1 MMARKIQLGFGGIV
15 LKKNSM
21 QREFKKLKG
30 QIDQIEKIV
39 YNSKPGVLLEHD
51 SIIRKKII
59 ELQAMSKEGFKEY
72 DTVCERYDDLLEYVS
87 KKILSNYN
95 KKNDTDYDYYQVVR
109 GQDNSLINSGIMT
122 VLTKHHIPDLI
133 AREFEKNFPE
143 NPKDEYREARF
154 IKRKFY
160 IHLGDTNTGKTYN
173 AIERLKTAKCGIYLS
188 PLRILALEN
197 YERMNK
203 EGVVCDLLTGEE
215 EIITLGATHTSCTVE
230 KLNIKKD
237 YEIAVIDEIQMIG
250 DSQRGDAWTRA
261 FLGIRCKEIHV
272 CGAANAK
279 DLLIKILEDCGE
291 EYELIEYKRQI
302 PLEMDY
308 KSFSYKDVEPGD
320 AIVVFSKKRVLE
332 IAGSYSREGV
342 KASIIYGDLPPEVR
356 RNQYA
361 QFINKET
368 NILITTDAIG
378 MGVNLPIK
386 RIIFLSTKKFDGE
399 EIRDLTSQE
408 VKQIAGRAG
417 RKGIYEVGYVASIGS
432 GSEFLQD
439 KLEERD
445 RPVYA
450 AVIGP
455 SEAILKIKTLP
466 LNEKLAIWRDREDEL
481 DYYRKMDITE
491 YLIILDNIKKY
502 KLIEDVQWNLLKIPF
517 DVSEDIMMNSFLD
530 YVEELFVL
538 NAEEIMKPQCFK
550 GNLDD
555 LEIYYQKVNLYYSF
569 SKVFNLTFDAEWI
582 HNARREISNNINEI
596 LLRI

>member
-1 MMARKIQLGFGGIV
+1 M
-15 LKKNSM
+15 KKNSM
-21 QREFKKLKG
+21 QRDFKKLKG
-30 QIDQIEKIV
+30 QIDQIEKII
-39 YNSKPGVLLEHD
+39 YNSKPGVLVDHD
-51 SIIRKKII
+51 SIVRKKII
-59 ELQAMSKEGFKEY
+59 ELQAMSGEGFKEY
-72 DTVCERYDDLLEYVS
+72 NEICERYDNLLEYIS
-87 KKILSNYN
+87 KKILDNYN
-95 KKNDTDYDYYQVVR
+95 RKNNSDFDYYQVVR

-122 VLTKHHIPDLI
+122 VLVKHHIPGLI
-133 AREFEKNFPE
+133 AREFERNFPT

-203 EGVVCDLLTGEE
+203 EGVICDLLTGEE

-261 FLGIRCKEIHV
+261 VLGIRCMEIHL
-272 CGAANAK
+272 CGALNSK
-279 DLLIKILEDCGE
+279 ELLIRILEDCGE

-302 PLEMDY
+302 PLKIDH
-308 KSFSYKDVEPGD
+308 KSFTYKDVSPGD

-332 IAGSYSREGV
+332 IAESYSKEGV

-356 RNQYA
+356 RKQYD

-368 NILITTDAIG
+368 SILITTDAIG

-386 RIIFLSTKKFDGE
+386 RIIFITTKKFDGE

-417 RKGIYEVGYVASIGS
+417 RKGIYEVGYVSSIG
-432 GSEFLQD
+432 GGAEFLED
-439 KLEERD
+439 KLEEKD
-445 RPVYA
+445 KPVYA

-466 LNEKLAIWRDREDEL
+466 LNEKLAIWRDRDEEIN
-481 DYYRKMDITE
+481 YYRKMDITE

-502 KLIEDVQWNLLKIPF
+502 KLKEETQWNLLKIPF
-517 DVSEDIMMNSFLD
+517 DVSEDIMMNAFLD

-538 NAEEIMKPQCFK
+538 NGKELLKPQCFK

-569 SKVFNLTFDAEWI
+569 SKVFNLPFDGEWI
-582 HNARREISNNINEI
+582 KSERKEISNNINEI

>member
-1 MMARKIQLGFGGIV
+1 M
-15 LKKNSM
+15 KKNSM

-30 QIDQIEKIV
+30 QINQIEEIV
-39 YNSKPGVLLEHD
+39 YNSKPGVLLEHEAT
-51 SIIRKKII
+51 IRKKIR
-59 ELQAMSKEGFKEY
+59 ELQDMSGEGFKEY
-72 DTVCERYDDLLEYVS
+72 NNLCERYDDLLEYVS
-87 KKILSNYN
+87 KKILSDYN
-95 KKNDTDYDYYQVVR
+95 KKNDTSFDYYKVVR

-122 VLTKHHIPDLI
+122 VLVKHHIPDLI
-133 AREFEKNFPE
+133 SKEFEKNFPA

-173 AIERLKTAKCGIYLS
+173 AIERLKKAKCGIYLS

-197 YERMNK
+197 YERMNN
-203 EGVVCDLLTGEE
+203 EGVICDLLTGEE
-215 EIITLGATHTSCTVE
+215 EIITIGATHTSCTVE
-230 KLNIKKD
+230 KLNIKKN

-250 DSQRGDAWTRA
+250 DSQRGDAWTKA
-261 FLGIRCKEIHV
+261 LLGIRCNEIHL
-272 CGAANAK
+272 CGALNAK
-279 DLLIKILEDCGE
+279 EVLIRILEDCGE

-302 PLEMDY
+302 PLEIDH
-308 KSFSYKDVEPGD
+308 KSFYFKDAQPGD

-332 IAGSYSREGV
+332 IAESYSKQGV

-356 RNQYA
+356 RKQYE
-361 QFINKET
+361 QFVNKET

-386 RIIFLSTKKFDGE
+386 RIVFLSTKKFDGY

-417 RKGIYEVGYVASIGS
+417 RKGIYEVGYVLSIG
-432 GSEFLQD
+432 GGAEFLQD
-439 KLEERD
+439 KLEEKD
-445 RPVYA
+445 RPVYS

-455 SEAILKIKTLP
+455 SEAILKIRTLP
-466 LNEKLAIWRDREDEL
+466 LNEKLAIWSTREETL
-481 DYYRKMDITE
+481 NYYRKMDITE
-491 YLIILDNIKKY
+491 YIIVLDNIKRY
-502 KLIEDVQWNLLKIPF
+502 KLKEEIQWNLLKIPF
-517 DVSEDIMMNSFLD
+517 DVSEEVMLNAFLD
-530 YVEELFVL
+530 YVEELFL
-538 NAEEIMKPQCFK
+538 INSKEITKPQCFK

-569 SKVFNLTFDAEWI
+569 SKVFNLPFDAEWI
-582 HNARREISNNINEI
+582 YNERREISNNINEI

>member
-1 MMARKIQLGFGGIV
+1 M
-15 LKKNSM
+15 KKNSM

-30 QIDQIEKIV
+30 QINQIEEIV
-39 YNSKPGVLLEHD
+39 YNSKPGVLLEHEAT
-51 SIIRKKII
+51 IRKKIR
-59 ELQAMSKEGFKEY
+59 ELQDMSGEGFKEY
-72 DTVCERYDDLLEYVS
+72 NNLCERYDDLLEYVS
-87 KKILSNYN
+87 KKILSDYN
-95 KKNDTDYDYYQVVR
+95 KKNDTSFDYYKVVR

-122 VLTKHHIPDLI
+122 VLVKHHIPDLI
-133 AREFEKNFPE
+133 SKEFERNFPS

-173 AIERLKTAKCGIYLS
+173 AIERLKKAKCGIYLS

-197 YERMNK
+197 YERMNN
-203 EGVVCDLLTGEE
+203 EGVICDLLTGEE
-215 EIITLGATHTSCTVE
+215 EIITIGATHTSCTVE
-230 KLNIKKD
+230 KLNIKKN

-261 FLGIRCKEIHV
+261 LLGIRCKEIHL
-272 CGAANAK
+272 CGALNAK
-279 DLLIKILEDCGE
+279 EVLIKILEDCGE

-302 PLEMDY
+302 PLEIDH
-308 KSFSYKDVEPGD
+308 KSFYFKDAQPGD

-332 IAGSYSREGV
+332 IAESYSKQGV

-356 RNQYA
+356 RKQYE
-361 QFINKET
+361 QFVNKET

-386 RIIFLSTKKFDGE
+386 RIIFLSTKKFDGY

-417 RKGIYEVGYVASIGS
+417 RKGIYEIGYVLSIG
-432 GSEFLQD
+432 GGAEFLQD
-439 KLEERD
+439 KLEEKD
-445 RPVYA
+445 KPVYS

-466 LNEKLAIWRDREDEL
+466 LNEKLAIWSTREETL
-481 DYYRKMDITE
+481 NYYRKMDITE
-491 YLIILDNIKKY
+491 YIIVLDNIKRY
-502 KLIEDVQWNLLKIPF
+502 KLKEEIQWNLLKIPF
-517 DVSEDIMMNSFLD
+517 DVSEEVMLNAFLD
-530 YVEELFVL
+530 YVEELFL
-538 NAEEIMKPQCFK
+538 INSKEITKPQCFK

-569 SKVFNLTFDAEWI
+569 SKVFNLPFDTEWI
-582 HNARREISNNINEI
+582 YNERREISNNINEI

>member
-1 MMARKIQLGFGGIV
+1 M
-15 LKKNSM
+15 KKNSM

-30 QIDQIEKIV
+30 QINQIEEIV
-39 YNSKPGVLLEHD
+39 YNSKPGVLLEHEAT
-51 SIIRKKII
+51 IRKKIR
-59 ELQAMSKEGFKEY
+59 ELQDMSGEGFKEY
-72 DTVCERYDDLLEYVS
+72 NNLCERYDDLLEYVS
-87 KKILSNYN
+87 KKILSDYN
-95 KKNDTDYDYYQVVR
+95 KKNDTSFDYYKVVR

-122 VLTKHHIPDLI
+122 VLVKHHIPDLI
-133 AREFEKNFPE
+133 SKEFEKNFPS

-173 AIERLKTAKCGIYLS
+173 AIERLKKAKCGIYLS

-197 YERMNK
+197 YERMNN
-203 EGVVCDLLTGEE
+203 EGVICDLLTGEE
-215 EIITLGATHTSCTVE
+215 EIITIGATHTSCTVE
-230 KLNIKKD
+230 KLNIKKN

-250 DSQRGDAWTRA
+250 DSQRGDAWTKA
-261 FLGIRCKEIHV
+261 LLGIRCKEIHL
-272 CGAANAK
+272 CGALNAK
-279 DLLIKILEDCGE
+279 EVLIKILEDCGD

-302 PLEMDY
+302 PLEIDH
-308 KSFSYKDVEPGD
+308 KSFYFKDAQPGD

-332 IAGSYSREGV
+332 IAESYSKQGV

-356 RNQYA
+356 RKQYE
-361 QFINKET
+361 QFVNKET

-386 RIIFLSTKKFDGE
+386 RIIFLSTKKFDGY

-417 RKGIYEVGYVASIGS
+417 RKGIYEVGYVLSIG
-432 GSEFLQD
+432 GGAEFLQD
-439 KLEERD
+439 KLEEKD
-445 RPVYA
+445 KPVYS

-466 LNEKLAIWRDREDEL
+466 LNEKLAIWSTREETL
-481 DYYRKMDITE
+481 NYYRKMDITE
-491 YLIILDNIKKY
+491 YIIVLDNIKRY
-502 KLIEDVQWNLLKIPF
+502 KLKEEIQWNLLKIPF
-517 DVSEDIMMNSFLD
+517 DVSEEVMLNAFLD
-530 YVEELFVL
+530 YVEELFL
-538 NAEEIMKPQCFK
+538 INSKEITKPQCFK

-569 SKVFNLTFDAEWI
+569 SKVFNLPFDAEWI
-582 HNARREISNNINEI
+582 YNERREISNNINEI

>member
-1 MMARKIQLGFGGIV
+1 M
-15 LKKNSM
+15 KKNSM

-30 QIDQIEKIV
+30 QINQIEEIV
-39 YNSKPGVLLEHD
+39 YNSKPGVLLEHEAT
-51 SIIRKKII
+51 IRKKIR
-59 ELQAMSKEGFKEY
+59 ELQDMSGEGFKEY
-72 DTVCERYDDLLEYVS
+72 NNLCERYDDLLEYVS
-87 KKILSNYN
+87 KKILSDYN
-95 KKNDTDYDYYQVVR
+95 KKNDTSFDYYKVVR

-122 VLTKHHIPDLI
+122 VLVKHHIPDLI
-133 AREFEKNFPE
+133 SKEFEKNFPA

-173 AIERLKTAKCGIYLS
+173 AIERLKKAKCGIYLS

-197 YERMNK
+197 YERMNN
-203 EGVVCDLLTGEE
+203 EGVICDLLTGEE
-215 EIITLGATHTSCTVE
+215 EIITIGATHISCTVE
-230 KLNIKKD
+230 KLNIKKN

-250 DSQRGDAWTRA
+250 DSQRGDAWTKA
-261 FLGIRCKEIHV
+261 LLGIRCNEIHL
-272 CGAANAK
+272 CGALNAK
-279 DLLIKILEDCGE
+279 EVLIRILEDCGE

-302 PLEMDY
+302 PLEIDH
-308 KSFSYKDVEPGD
+308 KSFYFKDAQPGD

-332 IAGSYSREGV
+332 MAESYSKQGV

-356 RNQYA
+356 RKQYE
-361 QFINKET
+361 QFVNKET

-386 RIIFLSTKKFDGE
+386 RIIFLSTKKFDGY

-417 RKGIYEVGYVASIGS
+417 RKGIYEVGYVLSIG
-432 GSEFLQD
+432 GGAEFLQD
-439 KLEERD
+439 KLEEKD
-445 RPVYA
+445 KPVYS

-466 LNEKLAIWRDREDEL
+466 LNEKLAIWSTREETL
-481 DYYRKMDITE
+481 NYYIKMDITE
-491 YLIILDNIKKY
+491 YIIVLDNIKRY
-502 KLIEDVQWNLLKIPF
+502 KLKEEIQWNLLKIPF
-517 DVSEDIMMNSFLD
+517 DVSEEVMLNAFLD
-530 YVEELFVL
+530 YVEELFL
-538 NAEEIMKPQCFK
+538 INSKEITKPQCFK

-569 SKVFNLTFDAEWI
+569 SKVFNLPFDAEWI
-582 HNARREISNNINEI
+582 YNERREISNNINEI

>member
-1 MMARKIQLGFGGIV
+1 M
-15 LKKNSM
+15 KKNSM
-21 QREFKKLKG
+21 QRDFKKLKG
-30 QIDQIEKIV
+30 QINQIEEIV
-39 YNSKPGVLLEHD
+39 YNSKPGVLIEHE
-51 SIIRKKII
+51 STIRKKIR
-59 ELQAMSKEGFKEY
+59 ELQDMSGEGFKEY
-72 DTVCERYDDLLEYVS
+72 NNLCERYDDLLEYVS
-87 KKILSNYN
+87 KKILSDYN
-95 KKNDTDYDYYQVVR
+95 KKNDTSFDYYKVVR

-122 VLTKHHIPDLI
+122 VLVKHHIPDLI
-133 AREFEKNFPE
+133 SKEFEKNFPS

-154 IKRKFY
+154 TKRKFY

-173 AIERLKTAKCGIYLS
+173 AIERLKKAKCGIYLS

-203 EGVVCDLLTGEE
+203 EGVRCDLLTGEE
-215 EIITLGATHTSCTVE
+215 EIVTIGATHTSCTVE

-261 FLGIRCKEIHV
+261 LLGIRCKEIHL
-272 CGAANAK
+272 CGALNAK
-279 DLLIKILEDCGE
+279 EVLIKIIEDCGE

-302 PLEMDY
+302 PLEIDH
-308 KSFSYKDVEPGD
+308 KSFYFKDAQPGD

-332 IAGSYSREGV
+332 IAESYSKQGV

-356 RNQYA
+356 RKQYE
-361 QFINKET
+361 QFVNKET

-386 RIIFLSTKKFDGE
+386 RIIFLSTKKFDGY

-417 RKGIYEVGYVASIGS
+417 RKGIYEVGYVLSIGG

-439 KLEERD
+439 KLEEKD
-445 RPVYA
+445 KLVYS
-450 AVIGP
+450 AVVGP

-466 LNEKLAIWRDREDEL
+466 LNEKLAIWSTREEKL

-491 YLIILDNIKKY
+491 YIIVLDNIKRY
-502 KLIEDVQWNLLKIPF
+502 KLKEEIQWNLLKIPF
-517 DVSEDIMMNSFLD
+517 DVSEEVMLNAFLD
-530 YVEELFVL
+530 YVEELFL
-538 NAEEIMKPQCFK
+538 INAKEITKPQCFK

-569 SKVFNLTFDAEWI
+569 SKVFNLPFDVEWI
-582 HNARREISNNINEI
+582 HNKRREISNNINEI